1 MSLASWTLL
10 FGPSGADD
18 DTASVVRVA
27 RCCCLVGLGLADRP
41 RYPPCEDRLHH
52 VFFFLGSCAARPRRV
67 RRMKN
72 EERLYV

>member
-18 DTASVVRVA
+18 NAAASVFE
-27 RCCCLVGLGLADRP
+27 CLGAAAWPWIFADRP

-52 VFFFLGSCAARPRRV
+52 GFFLVHVQDGQEASGG
-67 RRMKN
+67 
-72 EERLYV
+72 